1 MLYKLD
7 AILMS
12 VFILPHMHYDLKK
25 KSGLGRNERK
35 ALSWDP
41 VYYSTEFSRFVLPSV
56 PIAGI
61 SIHHLDLTLPAGDSS
76 RYNLVV
82 PKWTD
87 CRASQY
93 QYAEVKF
100 LLFAFM
106 SFILWLL

>member
-7 AILMS
+7 AILCLS
-12 VFILPHMHYDLKK
+12 LFCPTRVDFKKKK

-41 VYYSTEFSRFVLPSV
+41 GYCSIEFSRSVLPSV

-61 SIHHLDLTLPAGDSS
+61 SIHHLDLTLPAGGSN

-87 CRASQY
+87 CKASWY
-93 QYAEVKF
+93 QYAE
-100 LLFAFM
+100 
-106 SFILWLL
+106 